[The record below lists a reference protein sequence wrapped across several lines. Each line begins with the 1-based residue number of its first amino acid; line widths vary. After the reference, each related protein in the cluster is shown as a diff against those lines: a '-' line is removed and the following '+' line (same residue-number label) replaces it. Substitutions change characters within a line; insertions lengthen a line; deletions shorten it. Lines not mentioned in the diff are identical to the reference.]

1 MTTIPLNG
9 GGKVVLDDSGY
20 LTWHVDAEDG
30 LGTDVWPLALPMGLV
45 TALGAKGLMALVE
58 ALAAAGIGFQI
69 DQPRDREQQRIRAQK
84 IDDERSW
91 GRGGL

>member
-1 MTTIPLNG
+1 MTTIPLKG

-20 LTWHVDAEDG
+20 LTWHMDDEDG
-30 LGTDVWPLALPMGLV
+30 LGQDVWPLAIPLSLV
-45 TALGAKGLMALVE
+45 TALGAEGLLTLVTALS
-58 ALAAAGIGFQI
+58 AAGLGFQV

-84 IDDERSW
+84 IDDDLSW